1 MLQYKVNFNDLN
13 WEEPLSG
20 WGNIM
25 KLKRLLRLT
34 TILILFL
41 NLAMLCTYSKILAT
55 ETDSTSR
62 CVGITLENAAT
73 ILAVSTDDLQKSS
86 RDLMVSP
93 EDLQKKIYKIPPY
106 NCTIRSNSNFLK
118 LITYVTYVYNDPKQA
133 RIDFNK
139 MQHNYESLSK
149 VDAVADI
156 GDEAFWVGDNRFQRM
171 VAIKGDIVID
181 VLSPKDFNL
190 QKQIIRLVLDQF

>member
-1 MLQYKVNFNDLN
+1 
-13 WEEPLSG
+13 
-20 WGNIM
+20 
-25 KLKRLLRLT
+25 
-34 TILILFL
+34 
-41 NLAMLCTYSKILAT
+41 
-55 ETDSTSR
+55 
-62 CVGITLENAAT
+62 
-73 ILAVSTDDLQKSS
+73 
-86 RDLMVSP
+86 MVSP

-118 LITYVTYVYNDPKQA
+118 LITYVAYVYNDPKQA

-149 VDAVADI
+149 VDTVADI